1 MVVSLAL
8 ILSSSNLYG
17 YIRCKLGGNFKSV
30 LTQYVGK
37 QIFYN
42 VSYYSKTKHKT
53 LLLIIEFNY
62 SLCRLRIRKHLKI

>member
-8 ILSSSNLYG
+8 IMSSSNLYG

-42 VSYYSKTKHKT
+42 VSYNSEIRQNF
-53 LLLIIEFNY
+53 IIDY
-62 SLCRLRIRKHLKI
+62 

>member
-1 MVVSLAL
+1 MVVALAL

-42 VSYYSKTKHKT
+42 VSYYSNTK
-53 LLLIIEFNY
+53 LY
-62 SLCRLRIRKHLKI
+62 Y

>member
-17 YIRCKLGGNFKSV
+17 YIRCKLGGNFKT
-30 LTQYVGK
+30 LATQYLGK

-42 VSYYSKTKHKT
+42 VNLGFINYNKF
-53 LLLIIEFNY
+53 LIIILNF
-62 SLCRLRIRKHLKI
+62 LAGLII

>member
-17 YIRCKLGGNFKSV
+17 YIRCKLGGNFKT
-30 LTQYVGK
+30 LATQYLGK

-42 VSYYSKTKHKT
+42 VNLRLINYNKF
-53 LLLIIEFNY
+53 LIIILNF
-62 SLCRLRIRKHLKI
+62 LAGLII

>member
-1 MVVSLAL
+1 MVVLLAL

-42 VSYYSKTKHKT
+42 VSDINGK
-53 LLLIIEFNY
+53 LNLICPNL
-62 SLCRLRIRKHLKI
+62 SRKII